1 VTSQKRILVVDDDQ
15 KNRNLVKTILDYC
28 GYGSELARD
37 GIEALEK
44 LDSRIDLVLL
54 DVMMPGIDGFE
65 VARRIRAHCTCSDVP
80 IVMLTILTGKE
91 DRLRA
96 VEAGAN
102 DYLSKPIDRLELQV
116 RLASLLKMK
125 EAQDAI
131 KRHRA
136 ELEQVVEKRT
146 AALRTS
152 EDRFRSLYAESKKR
166 EELYQSFLTS
176 SADAIVIY
184 DLEGRTTYVNPS
196 FTRMFGWTLQ
206 EVHGKQLPYVPDSE
220 RQRAIAEIQELMQSG
235 TPKSGIWATR
245 YTRDGRLLDVSLS
258 ASRYHDHQG
267 KPAGILV
274 ILRDITTSKR
284 MEEALRESEQRFR
297 TLFETSQDC
306 MFVKDRTFTYT
317 DVNDAMIELLGI
329 DRSTVIGKTDEELF
343 TSDYASHTRT
353 IEPRVLEGQTIE
365 SQQTISCKS
374 SPITLDF
381 IRFPVRDTSGRIA
394 GICGIARD
402 ITERTL
408 INVGGN
414 PMGDGYESP
423 AMKSTL
429 AAALLAAE
437 TDSILLITGE
447 SGSGKDH
454 LARYIHDHS
463 SRSSGS
469 YYAVNCAAIPEELAE
484 SELFGHEAG
493 AFTGAGRRKRGLF
506 ELAESG
512 TLLLNE
518 VAELSPILQAK
529 LLTFLDTF
537 TFTRVGGE
545 KPVTVNARLIAATNR
560 ELEKEVAENRF
571 RKDLFYRLNV
581 FSIRVPPLRDRLED
595 IPVLVGHI
603 VSRLAADMQLP
614 AVPEISSEALERLCR
629 YTWPGNVRELRN
641 VLERALIV
649 SRGGPVR
656 IADVAVGETTHSM
669 RPREMGLPLE
679 RSLVDVLAETE
690 RELITRALSQ
700 SAGKKHEAARLLGIS
715 RFALSRHMSK
725 LAIPER

>member
-1 VTSQKRILVVDDDQ
+1 MSAQKRILVVDDDQ
-15 KNRNLVKTILDYC
+15 KNLNLVKTILDHF
-28 GYGSELARD
+28 GYESELARN

-44 LDSRIDLVLL
+44 LDSRIDLILL

-65 VARRIRAHCTCSDVP
+65 VARRVRSHPVFGDVP

-102 DYLSKPIDRLELQV
+102 DYISKPIDRLELQV

-131 KRHRA
+131 KRHGA
-136 ELEQVVEKRT
+136 ELEQIVEKRT
-146 AALRTS
+146 AALLES
-152 EDRFRSLYAESKKR
+152 EDRFRRLYEESKKR
-166 EELYQSFLTS
+166 EDLYQSFLTS
-176 SADAIVIY
+176 SADAVVIY
-184 DLEGRTTYVNPS
+184 DIEGHTKYVNPS
-196 FTRMFGWTLQ
+196 FTRMFGWTL
-206 EVHGKQLPYVPDSE
+206 EELEGRRVPYVPDSE
-220 RQRAIAEIQELMQSG
+220 RERAMAEIRELLETG
-235 TPKSGIWATR
+235 TPASGIWSKR
-245 YTRDGRLLDVSLS
+245 YTKDGRLLDVSLS
-258 ASRYHDHQG
+258 ASRYHDHEG
-267 KPAGILV
+267 NPAGLFV
-274 ILRDITTSKR
+274 SVRDITESKR

-306 MFVKDRTFTYT
+306 VFVKDTAFKYM
-317 DVNDAMIELLGI
+317 DVNPAMTELLGI
-329 DRSTVIGKTDEELF
+329 ERSSIIGKTDAELF
-343 TSDYASHTRT
+343 GQDYAAHTWN

-365 SQQTISCKS
+365 SQQTVTSKS

-381 IRFPVRDTSGRIA
+381 IRFPVRDSSGRIV

-408 INVGGN
+408 ICVDGH
-414 PMGDGYESP
+414 PMGDISQSP
-423 AMKSTL
+423 SMKATL
-429 AAALLAAE
+429 AAARLAAA
-437 TDSILLITGE
+437 TDSIVLITGE

-454 LARYIHDHS
+454 LARYIHDNS
-463 SRSSGS
+463 SRSLGS
-469 YYAVNCAAIPEELAE
+469 YCAVNCAAIPAELAE

-506 ELAESG
+506 ELAEGG

-518 VAELSPILQAK
+518 VGELSSFLQAK

-545 KPVTVNARLIAATNR
+545 QPVTVNARLIAATNR
-560 ELEKEVAENRF
+560 ELGRDVSDGRF

-581 FSIRVPPLRDRLED
+581 FSIRVPPLRDRVDD
-595 IPVLVGHI
+595 IPEL
-603 VSRLAADMQLP
+603 VSRLIFRLTVDMQLP
-614 AVPEISSEALERLCR
+614 SIPEISSEALECLCR
-629 YTWPGNVRELRN
+629 YNWPGNVRELRN

-656 IADVAVGETTHSM
+656 IAHVTVEQMENTDH
-669 RPREMGLPLE
+669 PLDMGLPLD
-679 RSLVDVLAETE
+679 RPLFDILAETE
-690 RELITRALSQ
+690 RGLIDRALHQ
-700 SAGKKHEAARLLGIS
+700 SGGKKHEAARLLGIS
-715 RFALSRHMSK
+715 RFALARHMSK
-725 LAIPER
+725 LGIPER